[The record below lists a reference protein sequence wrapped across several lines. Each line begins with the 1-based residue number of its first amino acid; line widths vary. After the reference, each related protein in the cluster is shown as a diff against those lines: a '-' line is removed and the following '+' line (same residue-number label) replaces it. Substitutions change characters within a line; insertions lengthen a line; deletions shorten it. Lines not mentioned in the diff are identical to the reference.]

1 MYKKSKKNKHIILLT
16 ILLFILIIAF
26 YSSTLKEDRKLTK
39 VELFIKD
46 TVTSTEN
53 FIFYPF
59 RLIGRKYNNLKEL
72 NNIRKKYDDIK
83 NNVDRIDSLYAENSE
98 LRRQIDALKK
108 ELNITN
114 TLNDYTYLNATVISR
129 NVAIWYN
136 ELTIDKGSY
145 NGIEEDMVVVTSGGL
160 IGRISSVATFTS
172 SVRLITTSTTNNKI
186 SVTINDG
193 KNVVNGLISNYNLN
207 TGLLEVEGVSN
218 TKYVT
223 IDANVYTS
231 GLGGIYPSG
240 ILIGKVKNITT
251 DEYDLAKLIDVT
263 PSANFNDINYVA
275 VLKRKEHTE

>member
-223 IDANVYTS
+223 SDANVYTS
-231 GLGGIYPSG
+231 
-240 ILIGKVKNITT
+240 
-251 DEYDLAKLIDVT
+251 
-263 PSANFNDINYVA
+263 
-275 VLKRKEHTE
+275 